1 MLYKDDNHCFAC
13 GDLNPEGLHMEVEKN
28 NGRARAQVTLRPT
41 HQGWKDMA
49 HGGLVSTI
57 LDEIMAHA
65 VVDQEP
71 QAATVEL
78 KIRFRDRVPLGRAL
92 ITEGWIVDRN
102 RRRITAQGELR
113 LKETGELLAKAE
125 SKFLIARS
133 PG

>member
-13 GDLNPEGLHMEVEKN
+13 GGLNPEGLHMEVSRGD
-28 NGRARAQVTLRPT
+28 GRARAEVTLRET

-49 HGGLVSTI
+49 HGGLVSTV

-78 KIRFRDRVPLGRAL
+78 KIRFRSKVPLNKPL
-92 ITEGWIVDRN
+92 VTEGWIVRKDK
-102 RRRITAQGELR
+102 RRVIAEAELR
-113 LKETGELLAKAE
+113 LKEDNELLAKAE
-125 SKFLIARS
+125 SKFLVSR
-133 PG
+133 